1 MLSRYSK
8 EDFFKAYEDKKVP
21 TEKKTHEA
29 AKFLFSPHEN
39 VIMKIAVENNE
50 KMNSGQICD
59 EQTKLIDTMLF
70 VFYRPRERERE
81 RERENS

>member
-1 MLSRYSK
+1 
-8 EDFFKAYEDKKVP
+8 
-21 TEKKTHEA
+21 
-29 AKFLFSPHEN
+29 
-39 VIMKIAVENNE
+39 MKIAVEKNE

-81 RERENS
+81 RERILNHTKIVFEHKHFVFFDLYTYANRWNGITSFEWLMK